1 MKTADQIIAQIEVA
15 FADVP
20 YPGDWRHSCDGKGGP
35 RELFSDW
42 EPDLVERD
50 FLGKHDWRL
59 LDHDFLDFAPDG
71 FGTALSFFSAA
82 SFRFYIPAYMI
93 AELRGLLEC
102 ATPTF
107 HLTHGLYEPSKSEL
121 INPRLYGKKTW
132 FDYACERFS
141 PFDEDQSRAVIAYLG
156 WCAEADAFDREYIER
171 ALDDY
176 WRGKVAG

>member
-1 MKTADQIIAQIEVA
+1 MKTADQIIAQIEAA

-20 YPGDWRHSCDGKGGP
+20 YPGDWCHSRDGNGGP

-50 FLGKHDWRL
+50 FLGKCDWRL
-59 LDHDFLDFAPDG
+59 LDADFLDLAPDG
-71 FGTALSFFSAA
+71 FGSALSFFSAA

-93 AELRGLLEC
+93 AELRGLLRC

-107 HLTHGLYEPSKSEL
+107 HLTHGLYEPGKGEL
-121 INPRLYGKKTW
+121 INPRLYGNKTW
-132 FDYACERFS
+132 FDYARERFS
-141 PFDEDQSRAVIAYLG
+141 PFDKDQSHAVIAYLV
-156 WCAEADAFDREYIER
+156 WCAEADKFDREYIEP
-171 ALDDY
+171 ALDNY